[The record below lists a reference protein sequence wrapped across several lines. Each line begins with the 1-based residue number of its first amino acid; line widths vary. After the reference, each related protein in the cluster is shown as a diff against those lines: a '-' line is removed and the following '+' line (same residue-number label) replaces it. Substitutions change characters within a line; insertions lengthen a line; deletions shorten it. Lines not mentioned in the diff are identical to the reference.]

1 VAADLWTALSE
12 AAGEDVAKVVRPFLE
27 QPGFPLLRISL
38 TRPKLKAQPVRVRL
52 EQERFLATGPTN
64 TAKTASK
71 QPLRWPVPWVGR
83 VGRGKNATLARHLLT
98 KQIAVVDLPKGAVRY
113 LYGNADE
120 GGFFRPLHASR
131 DLPALL
137 AALPELSVS
146 ERIGLIQHQWA
157 LLEAGYTQ
165 LADFLPVISAFAD
178 EPEADVLRALIAP
191 VDHLLEDIAES
202 AGEKTVAAFSKLII
216 ETFEPALR
224 ALGWHA
230 DTQNEAQADRLRRAE
245 LVQLVAVLA
254 GNPADLEEAERQ
266 FQRYVSDRT
275 TLDPN
280 LIGSV
285 LTLGARRADA
295 ARLEHMLIASETDA
309 TPQARRRF
317 RLSLADIRDPELAQT
332 LLTLCLGPR
341 IPTQDV
347 AFVVARMLY
356 NPAVQ
361 EQAFAFIQERWS
373 ELRERIPAM
382 LMSRLIDATPALR
395 TEAHRRTLQVFFKKH
410 PLPTAAR
417 ALRQADERFRLDAA
431 FRKRAAPALKK
442 LLK

>member
-1 VAADLWTALSE
+1 
-12 AAGEDVAKVVRPFLE
+12 
-27 QPGFPLLRISL
+27 
-38 TRPKLKAQPVRVRL
+38 
-52 EQERFLATGPTN
+52 
-64 TAKTASK
+64 
-71 QPLRWPVPWVGR
+71 
-83 VGRGKNATLARHLLT
+83 
-98 KQIAVVDLPKGAVRY
+98 LPKGDVRY

-120 GGFFRPLHASR
+120 GGFFRPLHASS

-137 AALPELSVS
+137 QALPELSVS

-165 LADFLPVISAFAD
+165 LADFVTVISAFAN

-191 VDHLLEDIAES
+191 VDHLRGDIADS
-202 AGEKTVAAFSKLII
+202 AGQRTVAAFSKLVV
-216 ETFEPALR
+216 ETFGPALD
-224 ALGWHA
+224 ALGWQA
-230 DTQNEAQADRLRRAE
+230 DPQNEAQSDRLRRAE
-245 LVQLVAVLA
+245 LVRLVAVIA
-254 GNPADLEEAERQ
+254 ENPSDCAQAEQQ
-266 FQRYVSDRT
+266 FQRYLADRA

-280 LIGSV
+280 LIAPV
-285 LTLGARRADA
+285 LTLGAREADA
-295 ARLEHMLIASETDA
+295 DRLQRMLVASETDA

-317 RLSLADIRDPELAQT
+317 RLSLADIRDPELART
-332 LLTLCLGPR
+332 VLTLCLGPR

-361 EQAFAFIQERWS
+361 VHAWEFVQERWS

-395 TEAHRRTLQVFFKKH
+395 TEQHRKTLQAFFKKH

-431 FRKRAAPALKK
+431 FRKRAAPELKR
-442 LLK
+442 LVARR